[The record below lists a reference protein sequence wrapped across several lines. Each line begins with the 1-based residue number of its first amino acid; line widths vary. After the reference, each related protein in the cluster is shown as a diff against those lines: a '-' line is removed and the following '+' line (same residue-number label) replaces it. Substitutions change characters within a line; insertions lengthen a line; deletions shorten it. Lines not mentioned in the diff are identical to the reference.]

1 MMQQQTVARL
11 AGGMVGVALVAIM
24 AGGVATSAAGV
35 QDQREAP
42 PAGRR
47 GPGGPGGPGRGFGP
61 MGFGAGMNLPGM
73 TEAHRAQARDIRERH
88 RDEIRTLTDQVRQA
102 QQGLRASIESGQVD
116 ETKAAELG
124 TAAGA
129 LALAQA
135 RMQAEVV
142 ALLTPE
148 QRAQIAKRRD
158 EMKTWLESRPG
169 ARGDRGG
176 RGGRGRR

>member
-1 MMQQQTVARL
+1 MQQQTVARL

-24 AGGVATSAAGV
+24 AGGVAISAAGA
-35 QDQREAP
+35 QDPRQAGQ
-42 PAGRR
+42 AGRR

-61 MGFGAGMNLPGM
+61 MDFGGGMNVPGM
-73 TEAHRAQARDIRERH
+73 TEAQRAQARDIRDRH
-88 RDEIRTLTDQVRQA
+88 RDELRRLADQVRQA
-102 QQGLRASIESGQVD
+102 RQGLRASIEAGQVD
-116 ETKAAELG
+116 ETRAAELG

-135 RMQAEVV
+135 RMQAEVL

-148 QRAQIAKRRD
+148 QRAQMAKRRE
-158 EMKTWLESRPG
+158 EMKSWLESRPG
-169 ARGDRGG
+169 ARDERG